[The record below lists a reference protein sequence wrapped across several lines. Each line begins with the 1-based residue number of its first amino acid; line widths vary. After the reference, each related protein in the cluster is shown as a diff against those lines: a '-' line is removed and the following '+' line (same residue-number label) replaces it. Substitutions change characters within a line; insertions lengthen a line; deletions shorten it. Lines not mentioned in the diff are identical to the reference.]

1 MEVKGSKIQACCPY
15 YNHILL
21 YRKQNTLL
29 TIISNHKTE
38 ITEPKHYH
46 RVRSGKKSR
55 GNNNTLCHN
64 KNDCISCLMLHNS
77 IKSNFF
83 GLIFC
88 FKFVWMINVILWNYS
103 YVISLF
109 IYFLVFVCVYMC
121 AFHKVLIL
129 F

>member
-55 GNNNTLCHN
+55 GNNNTLCH
-64 KNDCISCLMLHNS
+64 K
-77 IKSNFF
+77 KNFF
-83 GLIFC
+83 FDKYC
-88 FKFVWMINVILWNYS
+88 VTKKMIALAV
-103 YVISLF
+103 
-109 IYFLVFVCVYMC
+109 
-121 AFHKVLIL
+121 
-129 F
+129 